1 MDGTVECF
9 TGEHI
14 ALALFAMMVLVMC
27 MALMI
32 IMAAIVLKKL
42 KVIYSCVMCLYIC
55 MLTTVV
61 WEIFV
66 RDNLVVKFI
75 RCVIF
80 SWVTYTHENIL
91 PSNLFALNTFYLRN
105 ICHYAKKIT

>member
-1 MDGTVECF
+1 M
-9 TGEHI
+9 
-14 ALALFAMMVLVMC
+14 
-27 MALMI
+27 
-32 IMAAIVLKKL
+32 
-42 KVIYSCVMCLYIC
+42 YILQHFFC
-55 MLTTVV
+55 IGAYGATHTVV

-91 PSNLFALNTFYLRN
+91 PSNLFALNNFYLRN
-105 ICHYAKKIT
+105 TCHYAKKIT

>member
-32 IMAAIVLKKL
+32 IMTAIVLKKL
-42 KVIYSCVMCLYIC
+42 KVLIV
-55 MLTTVV
+55 
-61 WEIFV
+61 
-66 RDNLVVKFI
+66 
-75 RCVIF
+75 
-80 SWVTYTHENIL
+80 
-91 PSNLFALNTFYLRN
+91 
-105 ICHYAKKIT
+105 